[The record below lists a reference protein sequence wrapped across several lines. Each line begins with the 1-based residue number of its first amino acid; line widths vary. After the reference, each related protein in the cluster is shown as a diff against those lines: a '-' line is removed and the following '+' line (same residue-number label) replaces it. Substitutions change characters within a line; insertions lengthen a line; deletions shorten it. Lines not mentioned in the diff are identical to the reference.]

1 MILSAPVLK
10 TEITM
15 NTYVAIIGAKAVLVF
30 RAEDDDQARTVIDDQ
45 HGSMRS
51 DLKVLVDTDGKPL
64 WDGKSPIEAR
74 EATAAQHAAW
84 KQSRDQAISDGE
96 IDLDARNNPD
106 EWSVY
111 LMGTHGTKKVKRKD

>member
-1 MILSAPVLK
+1 
-10 TEITM
+10 M

-84 KQSRDQAISDGE
+84 KQSRDQALSDGE